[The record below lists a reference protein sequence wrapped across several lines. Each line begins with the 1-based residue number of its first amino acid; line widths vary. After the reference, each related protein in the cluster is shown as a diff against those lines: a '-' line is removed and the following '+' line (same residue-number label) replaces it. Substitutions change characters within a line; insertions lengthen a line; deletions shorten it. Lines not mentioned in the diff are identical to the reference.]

1 MIENFFNFMS
11 NITLIDVQ
19 IYSLIIT
26 LIIAISGFYKWIKNL
41 SMIRANYINELAEKI
56 RTDKDIEDTI
66 YRIEYGEEWYNKDF
80 YGSKDVERKDTERAV
95 DKTLLFFS
103 HAVYL
108 SEEEIIDKKSSV
120 FWIQYKTNAFKF
132 TNGRL
137 FL

>member
-66 YRIEYGEEWYNKDF
+66 YRIEYGEE
-80 YGSKDVERKDTERAV
+80 
-95 DKTLLFFS
+95 
-103 HAVYL
+103 
-108 SEEEIIDKKSSV
+108 
-120 FWIQYKTNAFKF
+120 
-132 TNGRL
+132 
-137 FL
+137 